1 MLKKKMEQKIPQN
14 IVNEIPWVVKDE
26 VNRKN

>member
-1 MLKKKMEQKIPQN
+1 MLKKKMEKKMPQN
-14 IVNEIPWVVKDE
+14 VANEIPWVVKDE